1 MIVDVVIILQMAK
14 TRGGGVAVPTSGRKR
29 RADEPIVFSSK
40 SNTSERKFS
49 TMSSAKDTLDTS
61 NAEDLNGSVDF
72 FTQPE
77 VSNLYF
83 MHYKI
88 INFGTSFIFPPA
100 LQPYPLLSNFSK
112 VSQQMVPW

>member
-1 MIVDVVIILQMAK
+1 LIVDVVIMLQMAK

-72 FTQPE
+72 ITQPE
-77 VSNLYF
+77 VSNLY
-83 MHYKI
+83 
-88 INFGTSFIFPPA
+88 A
-100 LQPYPLLSNFSK
+100 LQNNQFRNLIYFPSCITT
-112 VSQQMVPW
+112 VSVAE

>member
-1 MIVDVVIILQMAK
+1 MAK